1 MTVNVKHLLSG
12 LEKHQFYHPTV
23 KKIVDLMLDEYDR
36 TSVGVRNIRWVEE
49 TYEVKLLNRN
59 NQIIRL

>member
-12 LEKHQFYHPTV
+12 LEKHQFDHPTV